1 MSDTKTTTAG
11 EDFIAEAD
19 TGARAPRTGF
29 NRAVLWTIPLVW
41 SLFQLWI
48 ASPIPYSIG
57 IGVVNNAEARSIHL
71 AFAVFLAFAAFPG
84 LKPGRGVNRSIVVL
98 IGSFAIAYLT
108 VLVGWLAA
116 QSYFN
121 GVEDPL
127 ELLET
132 QATWS
137 TLLLPSF
144 LHVLGVFALTAALF
158 PFVGRTPRDGI
169 PILTWIIGLIAAFT
183 AGYLFLAWDGLAA
196 RSGAPSSLDI
206 TVAVVGVVL
215 LMEAARR
222 SLGFPLM
229 AVAGVFLCYV
239 FFGSSEWLP
248 DVIRWRGA
256 SIERAMSHMWLTTE
270 GVFGVA
276 LGVSSGFVFL
286 FVLFGALLNQ
296 AGAGNY
302 FLSLAFATL
311 GHLRG
316 GPAKAAVIASA
327 ATGLISGSSIANV
340 VTTGTFTIPLMKKVG
355 FSPSKAGAI
364 EVSSSINGV
373 LTPPVMGAVAFLMT
387 EYVGISYVEVV
398 KAAIVPAAISYVA
411 LVYIVHLE
419 ALKMGMKGTSRM
431 NPIKFILGAIMIICI
446 GIVIA
451 GGTLFTAGIL
461 VDTLY
466 STLGDA
472 ALPVIVVGFLVGYV
486 AAVRYAAQGPDLEL
500 SVDSM
505 QNLPPT
511 REIFKSGVYYL
522 LPILLLMY
530 LLMVERKSPGF
541 SAFWSACFML
551 LTLLTQKPLKAY
563 FRGQGEIKDRIVEG
577 FWEVT
582 EGLISGARNMIGLA
596 CAMAVAGII
605 VGSVTL
611 TGVGQVMAE
620 FVEFLSGGNLMLMLV
635 FVALISI
642 ILGMGLPTTANYIVV
657 SSLMATVV
665 VELGAQSGLIV
676 PLIAVHMFV
685 FYFGI
690 MADVTPPVGLAS
702 FAAAAISGG
711 DPLKTG
717 FQAFFYS
724 IRTALLPFLFIFNT
738 DLLLLDVTLVQA
750 IFVFIVALIAMLVF
764 AAGTMGWF
772 IVRSRLW
779 ESVVLVIVAL
789 TLFRPGF
796 WLDQVQDPFLQIP
809 PAQIFTLAQ
818 EAPTDGELRV
828 GLEGMTL
835 DGDFVASTYLL
846 PLGEAGPDGFS
857 RISQAAGL
865 DLVDQ
870 DGNIIVN
877 SLMFGGVGE
886 QLGIDFDWTVTTVE
900 VENDRMPK
908 ELFFIP
914 ALLLLGMIALIQR
927 GRMPSEE
934 EEALA

>member
-1 MSDTKTTTAG
+1 MSDTKAQNDTAAVD
-11 EDFIAEAD
+11 DFIAEAD
-19 TGARAPRTGF
+19 TGARNPNGAFPRG
-29 NRAVLWTIPLVW
+29 VLWFVPLAW

-48 ASPIPYSIG
+48 ASPIPYEIG
-57 IGVVNNAEARSIHL
+57 FGVVNNAQARSIHL
-71 AFAVFLAFAAFPG
+71 AFAVFLAFTAFPT
-84 LKPGRGVNRSIVVL
+84 LKTSPRTYIPIQDWVV
-98 IGSFAIAYLT
+98 A
-108 VLVGWLAA
+108 LVG
-116 QSYFN
+116 
-121 GVEDPL
+121 
-127 ELLET
+127 
-132 QATWS
+132 
-137 TLLLPSF
+137 
-144 LHVLGVFALTAALF
+144 
-158 PFVGRTPRDGI
+158 
-169 PILTWIIGLIAAFT
+169 AFC
-183 AGYLFLAWDGLAA
+183 AGYLFLFWDGLAD

-206 TVAVVGVVL
+206 IAAVVGIAL

-229 AVAGVFLCYV
+229 AVAAVFLGYV
-239 FFGSSEWLP
+239 FFGSYAWLP
-248 DVIRWRGA
+248 DVIQWRGA
-256 SIERAMSHMWLTTE
+256 SVERAMSHMWLTTE

-355 FSPSKAGAI
+355 FSPAKAGAI

-387 EYVGISYVEVV
+387 EYVGVSYVEVV
-398 KAAIVPAAISYVA
+398 KTAIVPAAISYVA

-419 ALKMGMKGTSRM
+419 ALKMGMTGTSRM
-431 NPIKFILGAIMIICI
+431 NPIIFLLRAVLAICI
-446 GIVIA
+446 GIIAA
-451 GGTLFTAGIL
+451 GGTLYVAGLL
-461 VDTLY
+461 VGMAETVLGGA
-466 STLGDA
+466 STLVLSGM
-472 ALPVIVVGFLVGYV
+472 FLVAYV
-486 AAVRYAAQGPDLEL
+486 FAVRFAAHGPDLEL

-505 QNLPPT
+505 QALPPT
-511 REIFKSGVYYL
+511 REIFKSGIHYL
-522 LPILLLMY
+522 LPIFLLMY

-541 SAFWSACFML
+541 SAFYSATFML
-551 LTLLTQKPLKAY
+551 LILLTQDALKAH
-563 FRGQGEIKDRIVEG
+563 FRGEG
-577 FWEVT
+577 QFAPLLKEGLSQVG
-582 EGLISGARNMIGLA
+582 EGLIIGARNMIGLA

-657 SSLMATVV
+657 SSLMAGVV

-711 DPLKTG
+711 DPLRTG

-738 DLLLLDVTLVQA
+738 DLLLIDVGPVQA
-750 IFVFIVALIAMLVF
+750 IAVFIVALVAMLVF

-772 IVRSRLW
+772 VTRSRLW
-779 ESVVLVIVAL
+779 ESAVLVLVAL

-796 WLDQVQDPFLQIP
+796 WLDQVQAPYENVPASEIFALAEAAP
-809 PAQIFTLAQ
+809 P
-818 EAPTDGELRV
+818 DGELRV

-835 DGDFVASTYLL
+835 DGDFVSSTYLL
-846 PLGEAGPDGFS
+846 PLGDPGADGTA
-857 RISQAAGL
+857 RLEQAAGL
-865 DLVDQ
+865 TLVERDGQVVVDL
-870 DGNIIVN
+870 I
-877 SLMFGGVGE
+877 SFGGKAE
-886 QLGIDFDWTVTTVE
+886 DMGIDFDWTVTRLE
-900 VENDRMPK
+900 VEADRLPK
-908 ELFFIP
+908 ELFYIP
-914 ALLLLGMIALIQR
+914 ALLLLALVALVQR
-927 GRMPSEE
+927 RRVSPDPQEE
-934 EEALA
+934 LA

>member
-1 MSDTKTTTAG
+1 MGQDVSDIKTNTADVD
-11 EDFIAEAD
+11 DFIAETD
-19 TGARAPRTGF
+19 TGARAPNGSFSRG
-29 NRAVLWTIPLVW
+29 VLWSVPLIW

-48 ASPIPYSIG
+48 ASPIPYEIG
-57 IGVVNNAEARSIHL
+57 FAVVNNAQARSIHL
-71 AFAVFLAFAAFPG
+71 AFAVFLAFTAFPTF
-84 LKPGRGVNRSIVVL
+84 KSSP
-98 IGSFAIAYLT
+98 
-108 VLVGWLAA
+108 
-116 QSYFN
+116 
-121 GVEDPL
+121 
-127 ELLET
+127 
-132 QATWS
+132 
-137 TLLLPSF
+137 
-144 LHVLGVFALTAALF
+144 
-158 PFVGRTPRDGI
+158 RTHI
-169 PILTWIIGLIAAFT
+169 PIQDWAISLLGAFS
-183 AGYLFLAWDGLAA
+183 AGYLFLYWDGLAA
-196 RSGAPSSLDI
+196 RSGAPSTQDLVFASI
-206 TVAVVGVVL
+206 GVVL

-229 AVAGVFLCYV
+229 AVAAVFLGYV

-355 FSPSKAGAI
+355 FSPAKAGAI

-398 KAAIVPAAISYVA
+398 KAAIVPAAISYIA

-419 ALKMGMKGTSRM
+419 ALKMGMTGTSRM
-431 NPIKFILGAIMIICI
+431 NPVIFILSAIMIICV

-451 GGTLFTAGIL
+451 GF
-461 VDTLY
+461 TLY
-466 STLGDA
+466 GAGQLVGLLESMLGGVA
-472 ALPVIVVGFLVGYV
+472 VPVIIAMFFLGYV
-486 AAVRYAAQGPDLEL
+486 LAVRYASKGPDLEM
-500 SVDSM
+500 SIDSM
-505 QNLPPT
+505 QHLPPT

-530 LLMVERKSPGF
+530 LLMVERKSPGY
-541 SAFWSACFML
+541 SAFWSASFML

-563 FRGQGEIKDRIVEG
+563 FRGQGNLKERVIEG
-577 FWEVT
+577 CWEVT

-611 TGVGQVMAE
+611 TGIGQVMAE
-620 FVEFLSGGNLMLMLV
+620 FVEFLSGGNLMLMLL

-642 ILGMGLPTTANYIVV
+642 VLGMGLPTTANYIVV
-657 SSLMATVV
+657 SSLMASVV

-738 DLLLLDVTLVQA
+738 DLLLLNVGWGQA
-750 IFVFIVALIAMLVF
+750 ILVFIVATIAMLVF

-772 IVRSRLW
+772 LVRSKLW
-779 ESVVLVIVAL
+779 ESAVLVVVAL

-796 WLDQVQDPFLQIP
+796 WLDQIQDPFVLLEP
-809 PAQIFTLAQ
+809 SQIFELA
-818 EAPTDGELRV
+818 EAAPPGGEIRV
-828 GLEGMTL
+828 GLEGMDL
-835 DGDFVASTYLL
+835 IGDFVSSTYLL
-846 PLGEAGPDGFS
+846 PLGDAGADGFT
-857 RISQAAGL
+857 RLSQAAGL
-865 DLVDQ
+865 ELVDR
-870 DGNIIVN
+870 DGQITVDLL
-877 SLMFGGVGE
+877 SFDGAGE
-886 QLGIDFDWTVTTVE
+886 QMGIGFDWVVTSIE
-900 VENDRMPK
+900 VENERMPK

-927 GRMPSEE
+927 GRMSREE
-934 EEALA
+934 EEATA